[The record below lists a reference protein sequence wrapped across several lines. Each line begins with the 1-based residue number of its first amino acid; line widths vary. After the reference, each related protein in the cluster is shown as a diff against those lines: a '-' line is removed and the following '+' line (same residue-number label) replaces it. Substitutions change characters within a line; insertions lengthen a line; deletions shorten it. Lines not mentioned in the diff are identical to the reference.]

1 MNIAVRYHSRSG
13 NTEKLARA
21 IARAV
26 GTEARSVSAP
36 LSEHVDL
43 LFLGTALYAGG
54 IDEAVKSFLS
64 ENSSRIGVIVPFST
78 AAVAESTYKQVCKA
92 ASAQGIAVS
101 EQEFHCRGAFAFLH
115 RGRPNSDDLAAAA
128 AFAEGVI
135 RENL

>member
-21 IARAV
+21 IAQAV
-26 GTEARSVSAP
+26 GAEALPASAP

-92 ASAQGIAVS
+92 ASAHGIGVCDR
-101 EQEFHCRGAFAFLH
+101 EFHCRGAFAFLH
-115 RGRPNSDDLAAAA
+115 RGRPNAEDLSAAA
-128 AFAEGVI
+128 AFAADIVGKK
-135 RENL
+135 